1 MTISTLIRTAVL
13 LPALTAVLLATP
25 PCIQAQVKQRI
36 AVPEDA
42 GRWITTAFA
51 KGKVPPF
58 SFVYGGKPSAG
69 FIRKWKHTM
78 QKEQSDDPQV
88 VKYRISYL
96 DPATG
101 LRADCHA
108 TGFRE
113 FNTVE
118 WVMNFTNTSS
128 ENRPFLINKS

>member
-58 SFVYGGKPSAG
+58 SFIYGGKPSAE

-88 VKYRISYL
+88 VKYRIS
-96 DPATG
+96 
-101 LRADCHA
+101 
-108 TGFRE
+108 
-113 FNTVE
+113 
-118 WVMNFTNTSS
+118 
-128 ENRPFLINKS
+128 